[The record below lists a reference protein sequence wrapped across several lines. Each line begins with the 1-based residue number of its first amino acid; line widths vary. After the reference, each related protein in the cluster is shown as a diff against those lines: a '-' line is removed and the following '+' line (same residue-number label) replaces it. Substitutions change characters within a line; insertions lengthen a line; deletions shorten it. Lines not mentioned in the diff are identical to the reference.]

1 MPALTYESKNREV
14 YFVIDYFK
22 QKPAAAVRVSWKG
35 GIGRD
40 ATVAVGDVLATLKWS
55 DGTEEELK
63 APGGCNGTIEA
74 TNRQIRY
81 DLLTRAPS
89 QWAARLKAPAS

>member
-22 QKPAAAVRVSWKG
+22 KKPAAPVRVSWKG
-35 GIGRD
+35 GISRD

-55 DGTEEELK
+55 DGSEEELK
-63 APGGCNGTIEA
+63 APGGCNGMIET
-74 TNRQIRY
+74 TNRQIQY
-81 DLLTRAPS
+81 ALLTRAPA
-89 QWAARLKAPAS
+89 QWAVRLKAPAS